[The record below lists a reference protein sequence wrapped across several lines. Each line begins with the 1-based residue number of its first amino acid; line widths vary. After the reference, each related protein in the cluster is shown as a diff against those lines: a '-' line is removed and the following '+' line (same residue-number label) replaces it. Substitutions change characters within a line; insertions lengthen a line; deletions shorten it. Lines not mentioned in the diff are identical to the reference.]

1 MWVEVLPSPPL
12 NDVRRA
18 LLVTAS
24 GTNSQNVQPWRVQSI
39 PELRTQL
46 VLRVLRFGLDVFR
59 NGQNSLTPL
68 GYKGTTAIFKVA
80 YFYDGPM
87 CWFDGRTPEE
97 CGHDEE
103 HDENDEENCSL
114 FGHKHP
120 PQQGQDL

>member
-46 VLRVLRFGLDVFR
+46 VLRVLRFRLDVFR
-59 NGQNSLTPL
+59 NGQHSLTPL
-68 GYKGTTAIFKVA
+68 GYQATTAIFKVA
-80 YFYDGPM
+80 YFHDAPM
-87 CWFDGRTPEE
+87 CCSDARLPDD
-97 CGHDEE
+97 CG
-103 HDENDEENCSL
+103 
-114 FGHKHP
+114 
-120 PQQGQDL
+120 